1 MGKAPARNGR
11 TPDRDSDA
19 RQLRLIKWRA
29 AGHSLPAIA
38 ARFGLSKARVAQ
50 LTDQVLAAD
59 IAESGEPEAVVRAAY
74 WKTGSGRRYT
84 HAG

>member
-1 MGKAPARNGR
+1 MAGNGR
-11 TPDRDSDA
+11 TPDRDSDT
-19 RQLRLIKWRA
+19 RQLRLVKWRC

-38 ARFGLSKARVAQ
+38 LRFGLSRARVAQ

-59 IAESGEPEAVVRAAY
+59 LADSGEPEAVVRAAY
-74 WKTGSGRRYT
+74 WRTGSGRGQR